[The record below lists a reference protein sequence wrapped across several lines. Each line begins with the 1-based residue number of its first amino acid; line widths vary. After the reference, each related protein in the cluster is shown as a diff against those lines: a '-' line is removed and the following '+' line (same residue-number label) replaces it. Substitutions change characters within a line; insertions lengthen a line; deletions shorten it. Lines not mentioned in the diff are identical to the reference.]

1 MSLDFEIRSR
11 PKRLSCATLPSLP
24 STGNLACLRYWVS
37 IVQDRYQQ
45 EICHALRYWVAKTA
59 TNRKFVMPCSIGLPR
74 LLPTG
79 NCWLACG
86 IGFPQNSYQQEFFWL
101 ACGNGLP
108 RDFSQQEI
116 FGVPAVFGCQVI
128 LKGFYPIVS
137 EKHNSCE
144 A

>member
-79 NCWLACG
+79 NFACLLYWVAKTANNRN
-86 IGFPQNSYQQEFFWL
+86 F
-101 ACGNGLP
+101 
-108 RDFSQQEI
+108 D
-116 FGVPAVFGCQVI
+116 VPAVLGCHKTPTNRK
-128 LKGFYPIVS
+128 LLACLRYWVS
-137 EKHNSCE
+137 TKLLPTGIFLACLR
-144 A
+144 